1 MSLKQTWIILLCV
14 FGMTTASYADDRAL
28 LVGINEY
35 LYLNSLV
42 GSTQDVENMAQ
53 FIQSEW
59 GYKPWQ
65 IITLTDGE
73 ATKEAI
79 LTVFDEWLIEGT
91 GFGDKVLFYYSG
103 HGYYLQDDNADETDG
118 YDEALC
124 PVDAYQS
131 ERLKVNLIRD
141 DEIDQRLKKLKGRQ
155 VMVIVDACH
164 SGSVTKNALGQPIKD
179 VTVKVP
185 IFKEAQ
191 PRPALKK
198 NLTRNIFIEL
208 RPEVVAYSAVDSYQ
222 KALVDISRLPLSG
235 AFTRRFIEGLRDN
248 KADSNCDG
256 QVNHRELLAYTRR
269 ESKAYCE
276 TVPDLCEN
284 GLTPQLD
291 IKPARLNE
299 DVHRWAGSQ
308 SIYSKRLQMSQ
319 KQLTQTP
326 TQNLQVDIL
335 PRHRL
340 KPGASMRVRVKSDR
354 TGYVLLYDTE
364 STDSTKLT
372 RLFPNQ
378 HSNIRKGYIKAG
390 KARVIPDVYSGFAI
404 KVPKTSGKRLLVA
417 LVVDKPTELLIL
429 QKSFPKAF
437 KQAMSKPAQPDSL
450 SKDAWRSTPCA
461 YGQVPR
467 TTQTFLQQL
476 SQQLIRT
483 LQRSAENVKWSITT
497 VDYEIR
503 P

>member
-1 MSLKQTWIILLCV
+1 MSLKQTWIILLC
-14 FGMTTASYADDRAL
+14 FFCMTTASYADDRAL

-35 LYLNSLV
+35 QYLNSLV

-65 IITLTDGE
+65 IITLTDAE
-73 ATKEAI
+73 ATKTSI

-91 GFGDKVLFYYSG
+91 EFGDKVLFYYSG
-103 HGYYLQDDNADETDG
+103 HGYYIEDDNYDETDG

-131 ERLKVNLIRD
+131 GRIKVNLIRD
-141 DEIDQRLKKLKGRQ
+141 DEIDRRLKKLKGRQ
-155 VMVIVDACH
+155 VMIIVDACY
-164 SGSVTKNALGQPIKD
+164 SGTITKNVFGQPIKD

-191 PRPALKK
+191 PRSEMKK
-198 NLTRNIFIEL
+198 SLTRNIFIEL
-208 RPEVVAYSAVDSYQ
+208 RPEVVAYSAVESYQ
-222 KALVDISRLPLSG
+222 KALVDISRLPLAG
-235 AFTRRFIEGLRDN
+235 VFTRRFIEGLRDN

-256 QVNHRELLAYTRR
+256 KVNHRELLAYMRR
-269 ESKAYCE
+269 ESKAYCDAM
-276 TVPDLCEN
+276 PLICEN

-291 IKPARLNE
+291 IKPARLDE

-308 SIYSKRLQMSQ
+308 SIYSKRLGMSQ

-326 TQNLQVDIL
+326 THKLQVEIL

-354 TGYVLLYDTE
+354 TGYVLLFDTE

-378 HSNIRKGYIKAG
+378 HSNIRMGYVKAG
-390 KARVIPDVYSGFAI
+390 KARIIPDVYSGFAL
-404 KVPKTSGKRLLVA
+404 KVPKTSGNRLLVA
-417 LVVDKPTELLIL
+417 LLVDKPSEISTL

-437 KQAMSKPAQPDSL
+437 KQAMSKKAQPDSL
-450 SKDAWRSTPCA
+450 SKEALRSSPCA
-461 YGQVPR
+461 YRQVPIEV
-467 TTQTFLQQL
+467 QTLSQQL
-476 SQQLIRT
+476 SQQLTQT
-483 LQRSAENVKWSITT
+483 LQRSAESTNWSITT
-497 VDYEIR
+497 VDYEIH